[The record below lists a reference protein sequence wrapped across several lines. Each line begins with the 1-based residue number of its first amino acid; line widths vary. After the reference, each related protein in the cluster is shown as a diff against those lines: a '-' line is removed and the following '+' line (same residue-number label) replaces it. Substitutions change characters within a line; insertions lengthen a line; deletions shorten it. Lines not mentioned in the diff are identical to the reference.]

1 MSSLLRSVGKGNIL
15 YLEFFTKNGETAERP
30 RLIELF
36 QAATKLSMVLRA
48 FQ

>member
-1 MSSLLRSVGKGNIL
+1 MPRVL
-15 YLEFFTKNGETAERP
+15 YKNGETAELP